1 MADLTDAQWEYVRL
15 FVEWDQEVRQR
26 PDGRGGRWGDARPVL
41 NGVLWILRTGAPW
54 QDLPPRYGSHQT
66 CHRRFQQWQR
76 SGVLDGI
83 LWALC
88 EDLLARGELG
98 LEEAFV
104 DATFAGA
111 KRGAI
116 KLVQHAAAKGARS
129 WQSRTAMVFLSPS
142 GLRALHR
149 MSQRSSKTHLRNDS
163 RWQTTPAL
171 HPPLENRTTLR
182 LAEKL
187 PQAQLA
193 LGAIRNQLPRYG
205 PTRMLVDP
213 LEASMRLLLGPFF
226 LSWFAATTS
235 LGVVDLGAL

>member
-1 MADLTDAQWEYVRL
+1 MADLTDAQWEYVRP
-15 FVEWDQEVRQR
+15 FVEWDQDLRQR
-26 PDGRGGRWGDARPVL
+26 PDRRGGRWGDAQRAL
-41 NGVLWILRTGAPW
+41 NGILWILRTGAPW
-54 QDLPPRYGSHQT
+54 KDLPSRYGAYQT

-116 KLVQHAAAKGARS
+116 ALVQHAAAKGARS

-149 MSQRSSKTHLRNDS
+149 MSQRWSKAHSSNDIS
-163 RWQTTPAL
+163 
-171 HPPLENRTTLR
+171 
-182 LAEKL
+182 
-187 PQAQLA
+187 
-193 LGAIRNQLPRYG
+193 PRSPNG
-205 PTRMLVDP
+205 
-213 LEASMRLLLGPFF
+213 
-226 LSWFAATTS
+226 
-235 LGVVDLGAL
+235 

>member
-1 MADLTDAQWEYVRL
+1 MEGMADLSDKQWEYVRP
-15 FVEWDQEVRQR
+15 FVDWDQELRR
-26 PDGRGGRWGDARPVL
+26 RSDGRGGRWGDARRML

-54 QDLPPRYGSHQT
+54 QDLPPRYGAYQSA
-66 CHRRFQQWQR
+66 HRRFQQWQR

-116 KLVQHAAAKGARS
+116 KLVQHAAAKGPRS

-142 GLRALHR
+142 GLQALHR
-149 MSQRSSKTHLRNDS
+149 MSPHWLKARSLSDISQPFRN
-163 RWQTTPAL
+163 
-171 HPPLENRTTLR
+171 
-182 LAEKL
+182 
-187 PQAQLA
+187 
-193 LGAIRNQLPRYG
+193 G
-205 PTRMLVDP
+205 
-213 LEASMRLLLGPFF
+213 
-226 LSWFAATTS
+226 
-235 LGVVDLGAL
+235 

>member
-1 MADLTDAQWEYVRL
+1 MADLVEAQWEYVRP

-26 PDGRGGRWGDARPVL
+26 PDGRGGRWGDARRVL

-54 QDLPPRYGSHQT
+54 QDLPPRYGPYQT

-88 EDLLARGELG
+88 EDLLARGQLG

-116 KLVQHAAAKGARS
+116 ALVQRAAAKGARS
-129 WQSRTAMVFLSPS
+129 WQSRTATVFLSPS
-142 GLRALHR
+142 GLQALHR
-149 MSQRSSKTHLRNDS
+149 MSQRWSKARSCNDILRDCHN
-163 RWQTTPAL
+163 
-171 HPPLENRTTLR
+171 
-182 LAEKL
+182 
-187 PQAQLA
+187 
-193 LGAIRNQLPRYG
+193 G
-205 PTRMLVDP
+205 
-213 LEASMRLLLGPFF
+213 
-226 LSWFAATTS
+226 
-235 LGVVDLGAL
+235 

>member
-1 MADLTDAQWEYVRL
+1 MADLNDAQWDYIRP
-15 FVEWDQEVRQR
+15 FVEWDRDLRQR
-26 PDGRGGRWGDARPVL
+26 VDGRGGRWGDARRVL

-54 QDLPPRYGSHQT
+54 KDLPSRYGPSQS

-104 DATFAGA
+104 DASFAGA

-116 KLVQHAAAKGARS
+116 ALVQHAAAKGAGS
-129 WQSRTAMVFLSPS
+129 WQLLTATVFLSPS

-149 MSQRSSKTHLRNDS
+149 MSQRWSKTHSGNDISPRS
-163 RWQTTPAL
+163 R
-171 HPPLENRTTLR
+171 
-182 LAEKL
+182 
-187 PQAQLA
+187 
-193 LGAIRNQLPRYG
+193 I
-205 PTRMLVDP
+205 D
-213 LEASMRLLLGPFF
+213 
-226 LSWFAATTS
+226 
-235 LGVVDLGAL
+235 